1 MKNKIN
7 SYSKVGN
14 LNNMRNQLPNKCDK
28 QPGIQSEACLIFS
41 LSLLGVCFMIP
52 QLHSILK
59 GVLDAQHYIKTQTQ
73 GQPLSTCQ
81 HDDSISPAFILKQ
94 IIELE
99 QQPMHGKQ
107 QKKKRSGFRHI
118 ALNLISCRRAPCIK
132 HLQRR
137 KLIRGV
143 ARFLFPLSP
152 QTINCVFKKAAAAW
166 WGSSSK
172 ATPHIQAI

>member
-14 LNNMRNQLPNKCDK
+14 LNNMRNQLPNNCDK

-41 LSLLGVCFMIP
+41 LSARRVFY
-52 QLHSILK
+52 
-59 GVLDAQHYIKTQTQ
+59 D
-73 GQPLSTCQ
+73 
-81 HDDSISPAFILKQ
+81 SPAALHPERRFRRSTLHQDTDSRAAIINMSTWWFHFPGIHLKTNNRAGTAANAWQ
-94 IIELE
+94 ATK
-99 QQPMHGKQ
+99 M
-107 QKKKRSGFRHI
+107 KRSGFRHI

-172 ATPHIQAI
+172 ATPHIQEI